1 MTVST
6 VSMRQ
11 QSDDH
16 SCYCQVTNG
25 IQVSELITHLKDDPM
40 KLNIAIAAA
49 LAIIPFAA
57 MASTEQEK
65 QVEARFKAA
74 DANHDGRLTKAE
86 AQAGM
91 PRVYPNF
98 DRLDTAKRG
107 YLTLPQIKAAIAAAS
122 R

>member
-1 MTVST
+1 
-6 VSMRQ
+6 
-11 QSDDH
+11 
-16 SCYCQVTNG
+16 
-25 IQVSELITHLKDDPM
+25 M

-49 LAIIPFAA
+49 LATIPFAA

-65 QVEARFKAA
+65 QVEARFNAA
-74 DANHDGRLTKAE
+74 DANRDGRLTKAE
-86 AQAGM
+86 AQTGM
-91 PRVYPNF
+91 PRIYANF